1 MAIDYVFYIA
11 TILEPFQALDMV
23 SKGFEL
29 EWASEP
35 YGHCLFGSGMLVGAN
50 HPIELPQSL
59 IEEEFGFVPHIYIWF
74 RINSNADR
82 EKARRIMI
90 RVTVELLRQI
100 SEDAVLLFNGESIVL
115 QRLGGNLL
123 LNDAFN
129 PWITELLPEVTL
141 PYEIRNLPSS

>member
-1 MAIDYVFYIA
+1 MAIDYLFYIA

-35 YGHCLFGSGMLVGAN
+35 YGHCLFGSGMLVGAD
-50 HPIELPQSL
+50 HALDVRQSL
-59 IEEEFGFVPHIYIWF
+59 IEEEFGFVPDICIWF

-82 EKARRIMI
+82 EKADQIMI
-90 RVTVELLRQI
+90 QVTVELLRQI

-115 QRLGGNLL
+115 QRRGGNLL